1 MTKEQIAVVRGLMSA
16 SKKCANTYMKAI
28 DTLKDEKRPVPS
40 DWNTAWN
47 LCFGAAKAYENV
59 LNLVGETQSGLW
71 EIYEID
77 EELYQM
83 LIERK

>member
-1 MTKEQIAVVRGLMSA
+1 MTKKQIAVVRGVMIA

-40 DWNTAWN
+40 DWNAAWN
-47 LCFGAAKAYENV
+47 LCFGAAMAYEGV

-71 EIYEID
+71 EIYGIN

-83 LIERK
+83 LIKRK

>member
-1 MTKEQIAVVRGLMSA
+1 MTREQIAVVKGLMNA

-28 DTLKDEKRPVPS
+28 DTLKDENRPVPEY
-40 DWNTAWN
+40 WNRAYN
-47 LCFGAAKAYENV
+47 LCLGAVTSYDNV

-71 EIYEID
+71 VTDEID
-77 EELYQM
+77 EGLYQM

>member
-1 MTKEQIAVVRGLMSA
+1 MTKEQIAVVKGLMNA

-28 DTLKDEKRPVPS
+28 DTLKDEKRPVLAE
-40 DWNTAWN
+40 WIAAWN
-47 LCFGAAKAYENV
+47 LCYGAAKSYENV
-59 LNLVGETQSGLW
+59 LNLVGEMQSGLW
-71 EIYEID
+71 ENYEID